1 MTARAAAWGRL
12 PGEMKA
18 LPQWVVAGA
27 SKAPLS
33 VDANGKMFNTS
44 VTRPSE
50 WLSFEQAAQLAWANK
65 DLVTTHVDKKGRTI
79 TQTGLDIGFMLNESD
94 PFTCIDLDVKDYEN
108 APDDPASHTTPE
120 QWDRYQSIIRTFN
133 SYTERSRSGK
143 GFHIWIVAQLGRGF
157 RRDGIEVYSQER
169 FIICTGDTI
178 VGGGIQPRH
187 DLLMNMV
194 SQMRPAPKEFH
205 LEELPAESDDWYV
218 LQTAFSASNADK
230 FIALWRGRWQDL
242 GFPSQSEADLALM
255 SMLTFYSPSNDQ
267 CRRMFRSCAL
277 GQREKAQKDN
287 RYLNATL
294 TTIRQRE
301 ERERSADL
309 SAFAQSFQLKHK
321 LQQQA
326 RSAEAVVAAQVRQL
340 QNGVPAQPTASPA
353 DFGTMPPRTEPPL
366 HMTGKGDPV
375 TAPAPAEVTVASV
388 APISQRI
395 QEAGATGLPWPPGFA
410 GYIAQYIYQA
420 APRPVKE
427 VAIVAALGLLAGI
440 CGKAWHIPKSGLNL
454 YVILIARSAV
464 GKEAMHQGI
473 SEIIAACSKEN
484 PLFHKF
490 IDFTEYA
497 SGPALTKACVGNP
510 CFVNVSGEWGRKLK
524 RLAQEDG
531 RDGALQTLRT
541 QMTNLYQKSGPQAI
555 VGGIGYSTT
564 DNNVASVA
572 GVSYSMIGETTP
584 GTFYEALTDSMMEDG
599 FLSRF
604 LVVEYTGLRPE
615 PNQNAVTA
623 PDDALRRALNAM
635 ATQADLMIAKN
646 YSMLIDRNEAAA
658 HMMADFERECDQR
671 INGTDDESR
680 RQMWNRA
687 SLKSLRIAGL
697 LAVADNWMTPCI
709 TEQHVAWAQ
718 DVVKR
723 DIAIMGKRLDSGDVG
738 SGDNAR
744 ERKLTTLM
752 KEFLAA
758 PVPASY
764 KVPDAMRENMI
775 VPRSYL
781 QVRCSR
787 LAQFTNHKQGANR
800 ALEEAIGAMVS
811 AGYLMEVQRDKV
823 VEAYSY
829 HGRAYRVLNLPDYE
843 AQAKR

>member
-1 MTARAAAWGRL
+1 MTVKASAWARL
-12 PGEMKA
+12 PAELKA
-18 LPQWVVAGA
+18 LPQWTVAGA

-33 VDANGKMFNTS
+33 VDANGRMFNTS

-50 WLSFEQAAQLAWANK
+50 WLTFEQAAQLAWANK

-79 TQTGLDIGFMLNESD
+79 VQTGLDIGFMLNEGD
-94 PFTCIDLDVKDYEN
+94 PFACIDLDVKDHEN

-143 GFHIWIVAQLGRGF
+143 GFHIWIVAELGRGF

-169 FIICTGDTI
+169 FIICTGDAVI
-178 VGGGIQPRH
+178 SGAVQQRH
-187 DLLMNMV
+187 DMLMNMV
-194 SQMRPAPKEFH
+194 SQMRPAPKEFQ

-218 LQTAFSASNADK
+218 LQTAFNAGNSDK
-230 FIALWRGRWQDL
+230 FIALWRGQWQDL

-255 SMLTFYSPSNDQ
+255 SMLTFYSPSNEQ

-277 GQREKAQKDN
+277 GKREKAQKDN

-301 ERERSADL
+301 DRERSANL
-309 SAFAQSFQLKHK
+309 SAFAQAFELKHQ
-321 LQQQA
+321 LAQEQ
-326 RSAEAVVAAQVRQL
+326 RSLAAVVSDQVQLL
-340 QNGVPAQPTASPA
+340 QNGVPSQAHQRT
-353 DFGTMPPRTEPPL
+353 DFGDMPPRTEAPL
-366 HMTGKGDPV
+366 HMEGKGDPV
-375 TAPAPAEVTVASV
+375 TAPAPAEVTMASV

-395 QEAGATGLPWPPGFA
+395 QEAGSTGLPWPPGFA

-473 SEIIAACSKEN
+473 SEIIAACTKEN
-484 PLFHKF
+484 PMFHKF

-555 VGGIGYSTT
+555 VGGIGYSST

-584 GTFYEALTDSMMEDG
+584 GTFYEALTESMMEDG

-604 LVVEYTGLRPE
+604 LVVEYEGLRPE

-635 ATQADLMIAKN
+635 ATQADMMIAKN
-646 YSMLIDRNEAAA
+646 YSMLIGRNEAASKL
-658 HMMADFERECDQR
+658 MAKFELLCDQR

-709 TEQHVAWAQ
+709 TEQHVIWAQ
-718 DVVKR
+718 DVVMR

-744 ERKLTTLM
+744 ERKLAMVVRDYLKT
-752 KEFLAA
+752 

-764 KVPDAMRENMI
+764 KVPDTMRENMI

-781 QVRCSR
+781 QVRVSR
-787 LAQFTNHKQGANR
+787 AAAFYNHKLGANK
-800 ALEEAIGAMVS
+800 ALDDAIHSMVA
-811 AGYLMEVQRDKV
+811 AGYLMEVQKDKV
-823 VEAYSY
+823 IEAYNY
-829 HGRAYRVLNLPDYE
+829 HGKAYRVLRLPDYE
-843 AQAKR
+843 AQSQI